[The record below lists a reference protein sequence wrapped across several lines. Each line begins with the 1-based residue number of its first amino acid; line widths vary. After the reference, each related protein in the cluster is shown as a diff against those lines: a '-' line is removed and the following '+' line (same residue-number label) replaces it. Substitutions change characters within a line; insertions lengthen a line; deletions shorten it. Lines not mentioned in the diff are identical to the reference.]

1 MKISLGATPSL
12 HTKLVAITNPSNQQ
26 PFLEHWSSRFHSPV
40 SLKIAPGHIICYL
53 ITCWL
58 VTVGQVSGA
67 VETPL
72 DSECPWETII
82 G

>member
-1 MKISLGATPSL
+1 MPVQRHPYIPGGRHNKA
-12 HTKLVAITNPSNQQ
+12 NQQ
-26 PFLEHWSSRFHSPV
+26 PFLEQQFHSLA
-40 SLKIAPGHIICYL
+40 SLKIAGYIICYL

-72 DSECPWETII
+72 DSEFPWETII
-82 G
+82 GWGSGRD